1 MAVTVEGQVSFSRVG
16 TNPEL
21 GRVDF
26 IAAAADINGDGRDDI
41 VAGGLAEYRDTGA
54 PDDRFTKAPLHILV
68 GKEDGG
74 FAHAPELVEGT
85 IEARNAHVVVA
96 DFNSDSRADLAVFDG
111 GVYVNEESVG
121 YGNPPQLWLSDNDGV
136 LRPSEGL
143 ADAVRAEHALRP
155 PAGKGLSAPAD
166 LHLKSVTSGD
176 IDGDGDIDLWVDSI
190 GGKNVSSHFMVNNG
204 DGTFT
209 VDEARAPHELRHN
222 PSPEYWYHLEGRLVD
237 LDNDGDID
245 LSLGQSR
252 GNTPDVINQYSIVLV
267 NDGTGHYLT
276 RIELPHPA
284 FNEGYTSV
292 TGQTH
297 FDVNSDGFQDLLLVH
312 TRNNDALSDVLP
324 FTGRYIQVLI
334 NDSGTSFVDETS
346 TRMGDQSATTSEY
359 DSDGD
364 PLYNAGHLVTYD
376 VDRDGCAD
384 LVVSK
389 NWNNIRTESPLVYR
403 NDGSGRLRAMSPVPF
418 AETDRYFGWE
428 AVPADV
434 NGDTVVDFVVPQHDN
449 GPDSVLLFNDGTGHY
464 PTRFELPHPS
474 FNEGYTRVFGIVDFD
489 LNEDSA
495 GDMLML
501 HVRNDVDG
509 GWSGRYIQALLST
522 DGGTAFVDE
531 TSTWVSDQSATT
543 PRINQDGDQL
553 FNLGQLRVH
562 DVDLDGCEDLVVFA
576 ARAHIRVES
585 PLVYRNNGS
594 GQFQAMSP
602 EPFAGD
608 DEYFGRHAVS
618 ADVNGDAVIDFVVP
632 HHNEGPDEEWGTDD
646 DFTTFITLVNTT
658 SPQPVRCE

>member
-1 MAVTVEGQVSFSRVG
+1 MREVVAAGGLLLMAVTVEGQVSFSRVG

-209 VDEARAPHELRHN
+209 IDEERAPTALRYNH
-222 PSPEYWYHLEGRLVD
+222 PPESWYHLEGRLVD
-237 LDNDGDID
+237 LDNDGDLD
-245 LSLGQSR
+245 LSLGQNRDAHPSTR
-252 GNTPDVINQYSIVLV
+252 NEYSIVLL
-267 NDGTGHYLT
+267 NDGTGHYPA
-276 RIELPHPA
+276 RIELPRPA

-297 FDVNSDGFQDLLLVH
+297 LDVNRDGFQDVLFVH
-312 TRNNDALSDVLP
+312 PRNNDALPDVLP

-359 DSDGD
+359 NSDGY
-364 PLYNAGHLVTYD
+364 PLHNDGDLGVHD

-389 NWNNIRTESPLVYR
+389 SWGRIRTESPMVYR
-403 NDGSGRLRAMSPVPF
+403 NSGSGQFEAMDPTLF
-418 AETDRYFGWE
+418 AGDDRYFGSQ

-434 NGDTVVDFVVPQHDN
+434 NGDSVVDFVVPYRDD
-449 GPDSVLLFNDGTGHY
+449 GPDD
-464 PTRFELPHPS
+464 
-474 FNEGYTRVFGIVDFD
+474 
-489 LNEDSA
+489 
-495 GDMLML
+495 
-501 HVRNDVDG
+501 
-509 GWSGRYIQALLST
+509 
-522 DGGTAFVDE
+522 
-531 TSTWVSDQSATT
+531 
-543 PRINQDGDQL
+543 
-553 FNLGQLRVH
+553 
-562 DVDLDGCEDLVVFA
+562 
-576 ARAHIRVES
+576 
-585 PLVYRNNGS
+585 
-594 GQFQAMSP
+594 
-602 EPFAGD
+602 
-608 DEYFGRHAVS
+608 
-618 ADVNGDAVIDFVVP
+618 
-632 HHNEGPDEEWGTDD
+632 EWGSED
-646 DFTTFITLVNTT
+646 DFTTLETLLNTT
-658 SPQPVRCE
+658 PAGPVRCSPRVTAVGTLPSQTLNAGAAAVVVSVAAAFQDASTYQASSSASGVATVGVAGSDVTVTPVAAGVTTITVTASGADNSIATHQFKVTVLAATAATRAWVGVSAIEHRHGE